1 MRVFKSVIVR
11 LGVVG
16 TAATGVVGLAAG
28 TAGAYWLPT
37 GSGTATAQ
45 AGTAQNPTTTAV
57 AVTSGLLLPGGT
69 GDVFIR
75 VNNPNGYA
83 VKVIAVTGAGTI
95 TASGG
100 TGTCTNT
107 ALPFPHQSPT
117 PGHTTAAHRSAT

>member
-1 MRVFKSVIVR
+1 MRVFKSGIVR

-16 TAATGVVGLAAG
+16 TAATAVVALAAG
-28 TAGAYWLPT
+28 TAAAYWLTT

-75 VNNPNGYA
+75 VNNPNGDPG
-83 VKVIAVTGAGTI
+83 KGIAGTGARTI
-95 TASGG
+95 TAPGG
-100 TGTCTNT
+100 TGPSTHTPLPATNQ
-107 ALPFPHQSPT
+107 PPT
-117 PGHTTAAHRSAT
+117 PGT